1 MVLRTVRFNPGS
13 NGFLTF
19 WYRTVLV
26 VKRTVT
32 LRGSRLIR
40 SDRTIRLGL
49 KNLIKLGGFDGYTS
63 KFKEKGITKQK
74 VHIANQ

>member
-26 VKRTVT
+26 VKRIVT
-32 LRGSRLIR
+32 LRGSKLIR
-40 SDRTIRLGL
+40 SDRTIRSGSE
-49 KNLIKLGGFDGYTS
+49 KLD
-63 KFKEKGITKQK
+63 K
-74 VHIANQ
+74 VRWL